1 MSPRTGRPKADN
13 PKDIQLK
20 IRADRKTIEDLDF
33 CCKNTKLTRSDVI
46 RLGIQKVK
54 QEVESKKV

>member
-1 MSPRTGRPKADN
+1 VSPRTGRPKAEH

-20 IRADRKTIEDLDF
+20 IRADKKTIEDLEF
-33 CCKNTKLTRSDVI
+33 CCEKLNKTKSDVI

-54 QEVESKKV
+54 TEVEK